1 MARILLADDEAAVRR
16 AFKTLFESEGHSV
29 RAARDGEEALAL
41 FDEEKPDIVLLDVMM
56 PKKNGIAACREI
68 RERDK
73 LVPVLFFTAAPDDAA
88 LVRAFGAGADDYID
102 KTKSPGEFLARV
114 ASALRRTAAAES
126 SRGAASVVSI
136 GRTKVGRDARRRRGD
151 ASHEIRGADALA
163 SRLAPREDMFAIRH
177 IVCPRGRRVR
187 NLGEHARETLE
198 PPQVAA
204 RRGRESDS
212 QRARP
217 RLHACLTHSAVY
229 RHMPRVR

>member
-29 RAARDGEEALAL
+29 RAAKDGEEALAL

-136 GRTKVGRDARRRRGD
+136 GRTKVDFSRMVATLEDGEKTHLTKSEALTLSLLVSRRGKICSPSD
-151 ASHEIRGADALA
+151 ISSALGGEGYETSGNTLA
-163 SRLAPREDMFAIRH
+163 KLLSRLKARLGAGGNL
-177 IVCPRGRRVR
+177 IVNERGHGYMLV
-187 NLGEHARETLE
+187 
-198 PPQVAA
+198 
-204 RRGRESDS
+204 
-212 QRARP
+212 
-217 RLHACLTHSAVY
+217 
-229 RHMPRVR
+229 

>member
-29 RAARDGEEALAL
+29 RAAKDGEEALAL

-126 SRGAASVVSI
+126 SRGLAQVVFI
-136 GRTKVGRDARRRRGD
+136 GKTKVDFSTMSATLEDGEETRLTKSEAVTLSLLVSRRGKICSPSD
-151 ASHEIRGADALA
+151 ISSALGGEGYETSGNTLA
-163 SRLAPREDMFAIRH
+163 KLLSRLKSRLGAGGNL
-177 IVCPRGRRVR
+177 IVNERGHGYMLV
-187 NLGEHARETLE
+187 
-198 PPQVAA
+198 
-204 RRGRESDS
+204 
-212 QRARP
+212 
-217 RLHACLTHSAVY
+217 
-229 RHMPRVR
+229 

>member
-1 MARILLADDEAAVRR
+1 
-16 AFKTLFESEGHSV
+16 
-29 RAARDGEEALAL
+29 
-41 FDEEKPDIVLLDVMM
+41 MM

-136 GRTKVGRDARRRRGD
+136 GRTKVDFSRMVATLEDGEKTHLTTSEAVTLSLLVSRRGKICSPSD
-151 ASHEIRGADALA
+151 ISSALGGEGYETSGNTLA
-163 SRLAPREDMFAIRH
+163 KLLSRLKSRLGAGGNL
-177 IVCPRGRRVR
+177 IVNERGHGYMLV
-187 NLGEHARETLE
+187 
-198 PPQVAA
+198 
-204 RRGRESDS
+204 
-212 QRARP
+212 
-217 RLHACLTHSAVY
+217 
-229 RHMPRVR
+229 